1 MAAEERSKQEKRE
14 VEKMKKVKAEKI
26 TMKKKTLA
34 LILTLCMA
42 VSAVVSV
49 TVAGAAG
56 GLQEIKAYLNSDIT
70 LKLDGEAQVL
80 TDANG
85 VRTYPITYDSTTYL
99 PVRSIAGLLGVDVGW
114 DQATQSVLLGK
125 QPSGIDLI
133 DTYKAYYFSRDVGQV
148 QSAEKRTEDISGVS
162 CDHWIWVYFNGP
174 TDRSVS
180 FNIQGKHD
188 TLTFSYYADCDTT
201 LTVLGDNDTVLGEFS
216 ITGAKVA
223 QTVTIPLFK
232 TNELKFHMVRT
243 GNGNNLSI
251 FDAYLDAEE

>member
-1 MAAEERSKQEKRE
+1 
-14 VEKMKKVKAEKI
+14 
-26 TMKKKTLA
+26 MKKKTLVF
-34 LILTLCMA
+34 ILTLCMT
-42 VSAVVSV
+42 VTGVVCFA
-49 TVAGAAG
+49 AGAAAAG
-56 GLQEIKAYLNSDIT
+56 GLQEIKAFLNADIT

-80 TDANG
+80 TDASG
-85 VRTYPITYDSTTYL
+85 VRTYPITYNGTTYL

-133 DTYKAYYFSRDVGQV
+133 DTYKAYYFSRDVGQI
-148 QSAEKRTEDISGVS
+148 QSVEKKTEDISGVS

-201 LTVLGDNDTVLGEFS
+201 LTVLGDNDNVLGEFS

-243 GNGNNLSI
+243 GNGNNLRI

>member
-1 MAAEERSKQEKRE
+1 
-14 VEKMKKVKAEKI
+14 
-26 TMKKKTLA
+26 MKKKLSRTSALFLA
-34 LILTLCMA
+34 
-42 VSAVVSV
+42 
-49 TVAGAAG
+49 VAIVLSFAAGAAAAG
-56 GLQEIKAYLNSDIT
+56 GLQEIKAYLNADIT

-80 TDANG
+80 TDASG
-85 VRTYPITYDSTTYL
+85 VRTYPITYNGTTYL

-133 DTYKAYYFSRDVGQV
+133 DTYKAYYFSRDVGQI
-148 QSAEKRTEDISGVS
+148 QSVEKKTEDISGVS

-201 LTVLGDNDTVLGEFS
+201 LTVLGDNDNVLGEFS

-243 GNGNNLSI
+243 GNGNNLRI
-251 FDAYLDAEE
+251 FDAYLDAEQ

>member
-1 MAAEERSKQEKRE
+1 
-14 VEKMKKVKAEKI
+14 
-26 TMKKKTLA
+26 MKKKTLA
-34 LILTLCMA
+34 FILTLCMT
-42 VSAVVSV
+42 V
-49 TVAGAAG
+49 TGVICFAAGAAAAG
-56 GLQEIKAYLNSDIT
+56 GLQEIKAFLNADIT

-80 TDANG
+80 KDANG
-85 VRTYPITYDSTTYL
+85 VRTYPITYNDTTYL

-133 DTYKAYYFSRDVGQV
+133 DTYKAYYFSRDVGQI
-148 QSAEKRTEDISGVS
+148 QSVEKKTEDISGVS
-162 CDHWIWVYFNGP
+162 YDHWIWVYFNGP

-243 GNGNNLSI
+243 GNGNNLRI
-251 FDAYLDAEE
+251 FDAYLDAEQ

>member
-1 MAAEERSKQEKRE
+1 
-14 VEKMKKVKAEKI
+14 
-26 TMKKKTLA
+26 MKKKTLVF
-34 LILTLCMA
+34 ILTLCMT
-42 VSAVVSV
+42 VTGVVCFA
-49 TVAGAAG
+49 AGAAAAG
-56 GLQEIKAYLNSDIT
+56 GLQEIKAFLNADIT

-80 TDANG
+80 TDASG
-85 VRTYPITYDSTTYL
+85 VRTYPITYNGTTYL

-133 DTYKAYYFSRDVGQV
+133 DTYKAYYFSRDVGQI
-148 QSAEKRTEDISGVS
+148 QSVEKKTEDISGVS

-201 LTVLGDNDTVLGEFS
+201 LTVLGDNDNVLGEFS

-232 TNELKFHMVRT
+232 TNELKFQFT
-243 GNGNNLSI
+243 GNYNVRI
-251 FDAYLDAEE
+251 FNAYLDAEAK

>member
-1 MAAEERSKQEKRE
+1 
-14 VEKMKKVKAEKI
+14 
-26 TMKKKTLA
+26 MKKKTLVF
-34 LILTLCMA
+34 ILTLCMT
-42 VSAVVSV
+42 VTGVVCFA
-49 TVAGAAG
+49 AGAAAAG
-56 GLQEIKAYLNSDIT
+56 GLQEIKAFLNADIT

-80 TDANG
+80 TDASG
-85 VRTYPITYDSTTYL
+85 VRTYPITYNGTTYL
-99 PVRSIAGLLGVDVGW
+99 PIRSIGGLLGVDVGW

-133 DTYKAYYFSRDVGQV
+133 DTYKAYYFSRDVGQI
-148 QSAEKRTEDISGVS
+148 QSVEKKTEDISGVS

-201 LTVLGDNDTVLGEFS
+201 LTVLGDNDNVLGEFS

-243 GNGNNLSI
+243 GNGNNLRI
-251 FDAYLDAEE
+251 FDAYLDAEQ

>member
-1 MAAEERSKQEKRE
+1 
-14 VEKMKKVKAEKI
+14 
-26 TMKKKTLA
+26 MKKKTLVF
-34 LILTLCMA
+34 ILTLCMT
-42 VSAVVSV
+42 VTGVVCFA
-49 TVAGAAG
+49 AGAAAAG
-56 GLQEIKAYLNSDIT
+56 GLQEIKAFLNADIT

-80 TDANG
+80 TDASG
-85 VRTYPITYDSTTYL
+85 VRTYPITYNGTTYL

-133 DTYKAYYFSRDVGQV
+133 DTYKAYYFSRDVGQI
-148 QSAEKRTEDISGVS
+148 QSVEKKTEDISGVS
-162 CDHWIWVYFNGP
+162 CDHWIWVHINGP
-174 TDRSVS
+174 TDRSVYL
-180 FNIQGKHD
+180 NIQGKHD

-201 LTVLGDNDTVLGEFS
+201 LTVLGDNDNVLGEFS

-243 GNGNNLSI
+243 GNGNNLRI
-251 FDAYLDAEE
+251 FDAYLDAEQ

>member
-1 MAAEERSKQEKRE
+1 
-14 VEKMKKVKAEKI
+14 
-26 TMKKKTLA
+26 MKKKTLVF
-34 LILTLCMA
+34 ILTLCMT
-42 VSAVVSV
+42 VTGVVCFA
-49 TVAGAAG
+49 AGAAAAG
-56 GLQEIKAYLNSDIT
+56 GLQEIKAFLNADIT

-80 TDANG
+80 TDASG
-85 VRTYPITYDSTTYL
+85 VRTYPITYNGTTYL

-133 DTYKAYYFSRDVGQV
+133 DTYKAYYFSRDVGQI
-148 QSAEKRTEDISGVS
+148 QSVEKKTEDISGVS

-201 LTVLGDNDTVLGEFS
+201 LTVLGDNDNVLGEFS

-243 GNGNNLSI
+243 GNGNNLRI
-251 FDAYLDAEE
+251 FDAYLDAEQ